1 MTMNPQREEEE
12 IQWLERLWAL
22 PSGAHEMGTEKKRL
36 NELVSEALKE
46 MELAAKRVGKDS
58 LGTWCFA
65 CGRSV
70 PTADCTCP
78 YPESFNCAGHKYC
91 LECREARGKIARHL
105 EAMFAAKIS
114 HRVSGRR
121 RRKCNMIARAADT
134 EGLRRGQALRT
145 ALFKYA
151 DPDVDE
157 PEAFVSN
164 TLRAFKR
171 SGFFDF
177 RALAAAVEREENE
190 YLVLCVVKSGIFGRP
205 RRREGDMSAAGLK
218 FYT

>member
-1 MTMNPQREEEE
+1 MGT
-12 IQWLERLWAL
+12 
-22 PSGAHEMGTEKKRL
+22 MGTEKEQL
-36 NELVSEALKE
+36 ELVSEALRE
-46 MELAAKRVGKDS
+46 AELAAKRVGKDS
-58 LGTWCFA
+58 LGTWCFS

-70 PTADCTCP
+70 PTADCACP
-78 YPESFNCAGHKYC
+78 YPENFNCAGHKFC
-91 LECREARGKIARHL
+91 LQCREARGKIARHL
-105 EAMFAAKIS
+105 ETMFGAKIS
-114 HRVSGRR
+114 HRVSSIRC
-121 RRKCNMIARAADT
+121 RKYNLIARAADT
-134 EGLRRGQALRT
+134 EGLRRGQALRM

-177 RALAAAVEREENE
+177 YALAAAVEREENE
-190 YLVLCVVKSGIFGRP
+190 YLVLRVVKSGIFGRP
-205 RRREGDMSAAGLK
+205 RRRDGEMSAAGLK